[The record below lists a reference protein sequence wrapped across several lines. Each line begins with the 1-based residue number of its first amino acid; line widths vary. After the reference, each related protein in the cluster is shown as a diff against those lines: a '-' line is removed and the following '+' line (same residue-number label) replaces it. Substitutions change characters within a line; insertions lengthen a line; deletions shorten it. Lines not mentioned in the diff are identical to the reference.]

1 MKAGA
6 VMPPAGASV
15 RASVLRA
22 CSIKRGGGLFA
33 LLDLCNLPSCGLFG
47 MAAKRRLTGKVELE
61 VQKAAAVKAE

>member
-6 VMPPAGASV
+6 AKPPTGVSPCK
-15 RASVLRA
+15 RATRA
-22 CSIKRGGGLFA
+22 LMRGGGLLA
-33 LLDLCNLPSCGLFG
+33 LLDLCNLPTCGLFG

>member
-6 VMPPAGASV
+6 AKPPTGASPCK
-15 RASVLRA
+15 RAARVLV
-22 CSIKRGGGLFA
+22 RGGGLFA